1 LAMHSGEEPKTHA
14 NAECTVGLNIRVKL
28 KRVLSTVLYL
38 MSDLVVSST
47 VLLFSMGFSIV
58 KV

>member
-1 LAMHSGEEPKTHA
+1 MHSGEEPKTHA